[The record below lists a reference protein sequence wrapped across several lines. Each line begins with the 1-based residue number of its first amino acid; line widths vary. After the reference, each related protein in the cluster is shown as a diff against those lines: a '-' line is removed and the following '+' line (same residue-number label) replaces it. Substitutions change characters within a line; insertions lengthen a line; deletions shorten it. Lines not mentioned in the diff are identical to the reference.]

1 MWARLLPVW
10 IVARRELKDQLRDW
24 RVLFPLTVLTL
35 VFPLLM
41 MLMASSVI
49 DFVNQYGADLV
60 IDSLVP
66 FSVLLIGFFPNTI
79 SLVVALE
86 TFVGE
91 KERGTIEPLLSS
103 PLADWQIYLGKLLI
117 GVLTPLVA
125 SYLAIT
131 LYLIMV
137 RRLDLNMPS
146 ASILAQLYILTAGHA
161 ILMVSGAIVISVQST
176 SVKAANLLASFIVIP
191 VAFLVQGESVLL
203 FWGNGQTLWLA
214 LLGVMVLASLLIRVG
229 IAHFQR
235 EYLLGREIDILNLR
249 WVWSTFWRSFKGGA
263 NSFGSWYRR
272 SVMPAL
278 GRLVMPMLVMFALAL
293 LGGGLGYQQV
303 TANAPAL
310 FENMSVE
317 NVSDLR
323 NNVLNAP
330 GVEGLNEIQ
339 ISAPFLFLNNMR
351 ATALM
356 FLAGVVSFGVLG
368 IMFYLLNVGLVGAVL
383 SMFAY
388 LGVSPFVLFA
398 AGILPHG
405 MFELPAL
412 LLSGATVLYMAV
424 SLVTPQTGKSMGE
437 VVISLLADWA
447 KIFIGVVMPL
457 LLVAA
462 IVETYVTPTILVKIF
477 NW

>member
-1 MWARLLPVW
+1 
-10 IVARRELKDQLRDW
+10 
-24 RVLFPLTVLTL
+24 
-35 VFPLLM
+35 
-41 MLMASSVI
+41 VI
-49 DFVNQYGADLV
+49 DA
-60 IDSLVP
+60 LVP

-103 PLADWQIYLGKLLI
+103 PLADWQVYLGKLVV
-117 GVLTPLVA
+117 GALTPLIA

-131 LYLIMV
+131 LYLVLV
-137 RRLDLNMPS
+137 RQLDLNMPPL
-146 ASILAQLYILTAGHA
+146 AILVQLYILTAGHA

-176 SVKAANLLASFIVIP
+176 SVKAANLLASFIIIP

-203 FWGNGQTLWLA
+203 FWGNGRILWLS
-214 LLGVMVLASLLIRVG
+214 LVGVMVLAFLFIRMG
-229 IAHFQR
+229 IAHFER
-235 EYLLGREIDILNLR
+235 EYLLGREIDVLNLR
-249 WVWSTFWRSFKGGA
+249 WIWITFWSSFKGGS
-263 NSFGSWYRR
+263 NSIGSWYRR
-272 SVMPAL
+272 SVLPAL
-278 GRLVMPMLVMFALAL
+278 GRLVVPMLVMLALAL
-293 LGGGLGYQQV
+293 LGAGLAYEQV
-303 TANAPAL
+303 TVNAPAL
-310 FENMSVE
+310 FKNLSVE

-323 NNVLNAP
+323 KSVLNVP
-330 GVEGLNEIQ
+330 GAEGLNKFQ

-356 FLAGVVSFGVLG
+356 FLAGSVSFGVLG

-388 LGVSPFVLFA
+388 LGVSPFLLFA

-412 LLSGATVLYMAV
+412 LLSGSVVLYMAV

-462 IVETYVTPTILVKIF
+462 LVETYVTPIILVKIL